1 MTKKFLRI
9 GTVMFSALF
18 AWTALSL
25 FASANIFSARAQEKK
40 LISDIT
46 AYDSKDKNE
55 RLLTLTRAHI
65 ERNMQDN
72 IEIERIKELKDF
84 ADTTYTLFELAPTG
98 YIIYHSES
106 GQFIE
111 YTSISSSPYLGFEGE
126 LYYGGMMQ
134 YYYRNGDE
142 LSHTLKEDTS
152 IPLAE
157 AGHYADACRQ
167 MNLSLKEDT
176 EFENLSYIGGESTVV
191 PSRRIFSEKTAM
203 KAAYPNT
210 PRISMEYFFLNL
222 RTEYQIGYRDGE
234 ACGYIAS
241 NMIVG
246 YNYFAYDYGLVPD
259 YTYVNEYNFSMRG
272 PKLTDYILTVAG
284 KDPNKPPFS
293 GTAANDAYGYMKDY
307 LKTVSP
313 FLTWQVSWSLFNINA
328 QGSIEQGHPV
338 GLYGNFIDPR
348 DEVSKTNHAVVGYG
362 YENGHFVV
370 HFGWDSRTRVIT
382 AGGLIGTTF
391 CMKIKN

>member
-1 MTKKFLRI
+1 MDGIIAVCKRKHILRE
-9 GTVMFSALF
+9 GAG
-18 AWTALSL
+18 
-25 FASANIFSARAQEKK
+25 KK

-55 RLLTLTRAHI
+55 RLLTLTRARI

-191 PSRRIFSEKTAM
+191 PSRRIISEKTAM
-203 KAAYPNT
+203 KASPNSN
-210 PRISMEYFFLNL
+210 PLISMGAFFSRL
-222 RTEYQIGYRDGE
+222 TKKEQIGEREGNV
-234 ACGYIAS
+234 CGYIAT
-241 NMIVG
+241 NLIIG
-246 YNYFAYDYGLVPD
+246 YNYFAYDRGLIPD
-259 YTYVNEYNFSMRG
+259 KSYVNEADISMNG
-272 PKLTDYILTVAG
+272 PKLTNYLLTVAG

-293 GTAANDAYGYMKDY
+293 GTGANDAYGYTRDY
-307 LKTVSP
+307 MKTVSN
-313 FLTWQVSWSLFNINA
+313 QRSWEIGWRLFKIKA
-328 QGSIEQGHPV
+328 QESIAAGHPV
-338 GLYGNFIDPR
+338 GLYGNFEKPYNSEKI
-348 DEVSKTNHAVVGYG
+348 NHAVVGYG

-370 HFGWDSRTRVIT
+370 HYGWANYPRVIT

-391 CMKIKN
+391 YMNVKN